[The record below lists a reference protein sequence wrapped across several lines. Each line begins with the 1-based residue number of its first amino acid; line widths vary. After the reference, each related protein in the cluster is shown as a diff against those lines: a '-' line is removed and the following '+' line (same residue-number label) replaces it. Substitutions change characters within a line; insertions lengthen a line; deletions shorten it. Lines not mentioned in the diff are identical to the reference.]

1 LLISVPQPQPRGG
14 GAIYDPLVEAEAE
27 TREIVKTLTALGGA
41 VNLDLLKGP
50 DATRDAVMEKIRT
63 GHYHIVHFNGHA
75 VFKSDR
81 PERSALVLFDE
92 DLTTAAIFAY
102 FRRHPPVLFVMNG
115 CETAAT
121 GASTSDWKDR
131 YDILGLARVF
141 LETGAYLVGNR
152 WKVGDKG
159 AAAFA
164 QAFYSGLVQG
174 LPLGRAVRDA
184 RIACRAATPADDFS
198 WASYLYYGDPRLCF
212 RKC

>member
-1 LLISVPQPQPRGG
+1 VPQPQPRAGG
-14 GAIYDPLVEAEAE
+14 STWNPLAEAEAE
-27 TREIVKTLTALGGA
+27 TKEIVKALTALGPA
-41 VNLDLLKGP
+41 VTLEILKGP
-50 DATRDAVMEKIRT
+50 GATRDAVKEKIKI

-102 FRRHPPVLFVMNG
+102 FRRRPPVLFCMNA

-121 GASTSDWKDR
+121 GALSAEWKDR
-131 YDILGLARVF
+131 YDILGLARAF

-164 QAFYSGLVQG
+164 QIFYAALIDGQ
-174 LPLGRAVRDA
+174 PLGRAVRDA
-184 RIACRAATPADDFS
+184 RLACRAATAADDFS
-198 WASYLYYGDPRLCF
+198 WASYLFYGDPRLCF